1 MVRLVKRTSFIKIV
15 MLNVPWLSFPLL
27 WRINTPKILI
37 SHNQIWSFSWIE
49 VCYSSAQYSNLTRF
63 SKNKTTTTLRFHS
76 AISKK
81 KKKSKQN
88 KNKNKVK
95 QHKFW
100 WKRSFG
106 ISILCLQF
114 YPINSTSIIH
124 LYFLHISTF
133 CLSFKNTFVS
143 TIPF

>member
-37 SHNQIWSFSWIE
+37 SHNQIWSFSW
-49 VCYSSAQYSNLTRF
+49 
-63 SKNKTTTTLRFHS
+63 LRFATVVHNIQILPDS
-76 AISKK
+76 AKTKQQQHYASIQRFQRR

-88 KNKNKVK
+88 KTKWNNINFDGRDL
-95 QHKFW
+95 FW
-100 WKRSFG
+100 